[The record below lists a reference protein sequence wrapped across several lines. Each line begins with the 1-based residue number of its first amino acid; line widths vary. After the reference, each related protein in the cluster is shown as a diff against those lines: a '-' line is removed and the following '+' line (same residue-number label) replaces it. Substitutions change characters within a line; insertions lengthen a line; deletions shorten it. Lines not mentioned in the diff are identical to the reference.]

1 MEHTMTGV
9 DRQTHETLTHI
20 AQSLRDAGYD
30 PYEQLIGYIKTGD
43 AAYITRRGDARSLI
57 QSISIAQ
64 VQQYADT
71 LPHPSRT

>member
-9 DRQTHETLTHI
+9 DRQTHEKLEHI

-64 VQQYADT
+64 VQQYADN
-71 LPHPSRT
+71 LSRPSRT